1 MNALETRD
9 WYFSLEQILHIA
21 LYCSKS
27 LSNVLITNT
36 HLAHGL
42 DRFCSQNFIIDS
54 GRSETGLLEG
64 NTP

>member
-1 MNALETRD
+1 MPWRKRD

-27 LSNVLITNT
+27 LSNVLIPNI

-42 DRFCSQNFIIDS
+42 DRLHSQNFIIDS
-54 GRSETGLLEG
+54 SRSEMGRLED
-64 NTP
+64 NTC